1 MNFPY
6 TIAALKFIY
15 EYTALKIALKEQLQ
29 AVFHYGKHT
38 VVLHLKFH
46 GKANPADRL
55 LEAGW
60 LNTAWLT
67 PSSPDYSLLS
77 TLSLL
82 FSYFLISSSFP
93 MNKLE
98 T

>member
-29 AVFHYGKHT
+29 AALHYGKHT

-46 GKANPADRL
+46 GKANPADHL

-60 LNTAWLT
+60 LNTTLA
-67 PSSPDYSLLS
+67 YS
-77 TLSLL
+77 
-82 FSYFLISSSFP
+82 FS
-93 MNKLE
+93 
-98 T
+98 